1 MKDNLQKV
9 LEHIRITYKSMALK
23 GGRHY
28 MSVNIGGIAR
38 KMGYHDIEKNVA
50 DREVI
55 IALKEPQ
62 PGMKV
67 RIDGRTF
74 VRYAEYA
81 DGFAVAEPIAVKAGM
96 RYKPYTAQNSM
107 ILNFT

>member
-1 MKDNLQKV
+1 MKENIQKV
-9 LEHIRITYKSMALK
+9 LEHIRSSYRSVARK

-28 MSVNIGGIAR
+28 ISVNIGDIAR
-38 KMGYHDIEKNVA
+38 KLGYNNIEKDVA
-50 DREVI
+50 ERDVVV
-55 IALKEPQ
+55 ALKEPQ

-81 DGFAVAEPIAVKAGM
+81 DGFAVAEPIADKAGM
-96 RYKPYTAQNSM
+96 SYKPYLAQNSM
-107 ILNFT
+107 ILNFS

>member
-1 MKDNLQKV
+1 MKNNIKKI
-9 LEHIRITYKSMALK
+9 LEHVHKNYRSMAHK

-28 MSVNIGGIAR
+28 MSVNIGDIAR
-38 KMGYHDIEKNVA
+38 KLGYNNIEKDLA
-50 DREVI
+50 DRDVVV
-55 IALKEPQ
+55 ALKEPQ

-81 DGFAVAEPIAVKAGM
+81 DGFAVAEPIAVKAGVS
-96 RYKPYTAQNSM
+96 YKPYLAQNSM
-107 ILNFT
+107 ILNFN